1 MSRGVAGGICMY
13 ADEQVRAERGGEGQH
28 GTGQDGT
35 WTGSGTRTG
44 GGAMATATA
53 GPRSFS
59 AAEVRARCAQG
70 ACLVSCH
77 RRLYDLSGFVR
88 LHPGG
93 EQLLRRRAGT
103 DVSAALDGPPHRHSE
118 NARRWL
124 EQYYVGEIEPGDEQV
139 PPRGRAG
146 SGWARA
152 IGEPGG
158 LWSASGAGSGVNK
171 GYGVPMVLELADTEA
186 IGCPRCY
193 SRMCRVCTGCPR
205 T

>member
-1 MSRGVAGGICMY
+1 MGQSLPTQPCPTRAKLPNALRRGGPGRVRSICMY
-13 ADEQVRAERGGEGQH
+13 ADEQVRAERAGTARTGLTPGRDGART
-28 GTGQDGT
+28 GTG
-35 WTGSGTRTG
+35 TG

-103 DVSAALDGPPHRHSE
+103 DVSAALDGPPHRHSA

-124 EQYYVGEIEPGDEQV
+124 EQYYVGDLEQV
-139 PPRGRAG
+139 PPRGRTG
-146 SGWARA
+146 T
-152 IGEPGG
+152 G
-158 LWSASGAGSGVNK
+158 LGTGYRGTRGCVQSLWGVPGAG
-171 GYGVPMVLELADTEA
+171 
-186 IGCPRCY
+186 
-193 SRMCRVCTGCPR
+193 
-205 T
+205 

>member
-1 MSRGVAGGICMY
+1 MAGGVASCMCMY
-13 ADEQVRAERGGEGQH
+13 ADEQVRAERGS
-28 GTGQDGT
+28 GTGRDGT
-35 WTGSGTRTG
+35 WTGTGTGTGTGG

-103 DVSAALDGPPHRHSE
+103 DVSAALDGPPHRHSA

-139 PPRGRAG
+139 PPRGRTGTGVGTGYRGAQG
-146 SGWARA
+146 YIQA
-152 IGEPGG
+152 
-158 LWSASGAGSGVNK
+158 LWGASGAGSR
-171 GYGVPMVLELADTEA
+171 VPKVSELADTEGT
-186 IGCPRCY
+186 GCPRC
-193 SRMCRVCTGCPR
+193 
-205 T
+205 

>member
-1 MSRGVAGGICMY
+1 MDGSGR
-13 ADEQVRAERGGEGQH
+13 EWTRT
-28 GTGQDGT
+28 GTG
-35 WTGSGTRTG
+35 TGTG
-44 GGAMATATA
+44 GGAMATA

-103 DVSAALDGPPHRHSE
+103 DVSAALDGPPHRHSA

-139 PPRGRAG
+139 LPRAEPGPV
-146 SGWARA
+146 WARA
-152 IGEPGG
+152 LGGPGESIYRWQS
-158 LWSASGAGSGVNK
+158 LWCAPGAGSRVNK
-171 GYGVPMVLELADTEA
+171 GYEVSQVLIRDVQGL
-186 IGCPRCY
+186 
-193 SRMCRVCTGCPR
+193 CRVSQVLIQDVQGLSKAPQVPGPACTAFL
-205 T
+205 